1 MYTIRQLMQENK
13 ETAPWSVSADA
24 TVLEGLKMMAEK
36 NVGAILVEENGQ
48 MVGIF
53 SERDFARK
61 IIEQGKCTIET
72 NISDAMTREMV
83 TIDAENSLEDSLSL
97 MVRYHI
103 RHLPVMDKGRLVGMV
118 SMRDV
123 MEAII
128 FKKDSTIENLE
139 NYILGKEYPR

>member
-13 ETAPWSVSADA
+13 DTAPWSVSSEV
-24 TVLEGLKMMAEK
+24 TVLDGLKMMAEK
-36 NVGAILVEENGQ
+36 NVGAILVEERGQ

-61 IIEQGKCTIET
+61 IIERGKCTIDT
-72 NISDAMTREMV
+72 NIADAMTSEMI
-83 TIDAENSLEDSLSL
+83 TIDAEKSLEDALSL
-97 MVRYHI
+97 MARYHI
-103 RHLPVMDKGRLVGMV
+103 RHLPVMDKGRLTGMV

-123 MEAII
+123 MEAVIS
-128 FKKDSTIENLE
+128 KKDSTIENLE